1 VIQKHSFV
9 VRRRY
14 SGGVTTAFGGR
25 LPMSIG
31 TPAVTAGDVAQRA
44 GAAEAAKSAAQSTAQ
59 SAWVE
64 TAIAVGFAVTAVLF
78 VSFVAVMTG
87 LA

>member
-1 VIQKHSFV
+1 
-9 VRRRY
+9 
-14 SGGVTTAFGGR
+14 
-25 LPMSIG
+25 MSIDA
-31 TPAVTAGDVAQRA
+31 PAVSAGEVAQTAGRA
-44 GAAEAAKSAAQSTAQ
+44 AAAKNAWVN

>member
-1 VIQKHSFV
+1 
-9 VRRRY
+9 
-14 SGGVTTAFGGR
+14 
-25 LPMSIG
+25 MSIG

-44 GAAEAAKSAAQSTAQ
+44 GAAEAAKSAAQSTAQSTAQ

>member
-1 VIQKHSFV
+1 
-9 VRRRY
+9 
-14 SGGVTTAFGGR
+14 
-25 LPMSIG
+25 MSMD
-31 TPAVTAGDVAQRA
+31 TPAVTAGDIAQTADSAQPAKKRA
-44 GAAEAAKSAAQSTAQ
+44 D

-64 TAIAVGFAVTAVLF
+64 TAIAVGFAVIGVLF

>member
-1 VIQKHSFV
+1 
-9 VRRRY
+9 
-14 SGGVTTAFGGR
+14 
-25 LPMSIG
+25 MSID
-31 TPAVTAGDVAQRA
+31 TRAVTACDIVQTG
-44 GAAEAAKSAAQSTAQ
+44 GASEPAKSAIK